1 MTCKTETKQSIAL
14 KEKQNKLSSVENNI
28 TATASGVQATA
39 KLLDATKTIHNVT
52 VVATAADAIKLPLAT
67 GSGTQHWIKNSDAAE
82 SLQLFG
88 SGTDTIDGIATATGV
103 AVANGKS
110 RLVVDIAVGKWISL
124 LGA

>member
-1 MTCKTETKQSIAL
+1 METKQSID
-14 KEKQNKLSSVENNI
+14 KKVKLNLTTSVEDAI
-28 TATASGVQATA
+28 TAHAGGTQAA
-39 KLLDATKTIHNVT
+39 ALALDATKTVHNVT
-52 VVATAADAIKLPLAT
+52 VVGTAADSIKLPLAT
-67 GSGTQHWIKNSDAAE
+67 GSGIQHWIKNSDAAT
-82 SLQLFG
+82 SLQLYG

>member
-1 MTCKTETKQSIAL
+1 METKQSID
-14 KEKQNKLSSVENNI
+14 KKTKLNLAGSVEDGI
-28 TATASGVQATA
+28 TAHAGGTQAA
-39 KLLDATKTIHNVT
+39 AYALDATKTVHNVT
-52 VVATAADAIKLPLAT
+52 VVGTAADSIKLPLAT
-67 GSGTQHWIKNSDAAE
+67 GSGIQHWIKNSDAAE

-110 RLVVDIAVGKWISL
+110 RLVVDIAVGKWVSL